1 MLGENFPVASP
12 TNEDSGMTLEEQSD
26 NLSQNQNPIQPDP
39 SAEILPCVKSLQ
51 QPSTTTEDVAGGD
64 HSGESSD
71 SSSDAVS
78 ESGPCFD
85 SGSHSESVS
94 GSVASLG
101 DSPITPS
108 KETLSETPKDQT
120 NMEKISPQVSDRN
133 EPQGDKHVLDN
144 QKTESTSRKCSM
156 DMSQATRFK
165 TRPPRTLRDFSQK
178 ELISI

>member
-120 NMEKISPQVSDRN
+120 NME
-133 EPQGDKHVLDN
+133 
-144 QKTESTSRKCSM
+144 
-156 DMSQATRFK
+156 
-165 TRPPRTLRDFSQK
+165 DFSTGVRSK
-178 ELISI
+178 